1 MNKTII
7 INISGA
13 IFHIEED
20 AYEVLKS
27 YMTEVKRHFGLSA
40 DSFEIVT
47 DIENRIAELFS
58 EILKRD
64 MKQVITLPDVEAII
78 TQMGRPV
85 DFDLPDN
92 AEPAATEETE
102 SIKNPNRKLYRD
114 GDDKVLGG
122 VCSGLAHYFST
133 DPVWLRLI
141 WALLFIAA
149 GFGTIPYIILWI
161 VMPVARTRAEKLA
174 MYGEEVNL
182 ETIRNSVNEEINVVR
197 KNISKYRNQ
206 VKDSGIED
214 RLGSFFKEVFQFIGR
229 LVQGIIKIAGVFT
242 GILAI
247 FMGSIFILALF
258 ISATTLLFNGGLNV
272 WHHHPFSIIAIENRN
287 GTLISVVIAILI
299 PLIFLV
305 LLGIRILFKR
315 LTINVPVGSALL
327 ITWFIALC
335 FTGYYAALAGR
346 EFSEQA
352 SINQEIPIRKSSN
365 HTYFLKADA
374 SGVDMDSLYKGSVH
388 QPGTNWHIHINGE
401 QERGSV
407 NIDISRSDSTGA
419 VLLERIAAKGMNSR
433 DALKHA
439 DEIVYRFT
447 QNDSILSFPTIPFY
461 LPEHGFHEQQVDLT
475 LKIPVNTVITV
486 DPELNINNLPDKDLY
501 TYNGNENVWIMTT
514 GGLKPRFGELK
525 RSTENDNSEDQ
536 QNDKNKDRSEDMDK

>member
-64 MKQVITLPDVEAII
+64 LKQVITLPDVEAII
-78 TQMGRPV
+78 TQMGRPA
-85 DFDLPDN
+85 DFEQPDI
-92 AEPAATEETE
+92 AEPQDTEPL
-102 SIKNPNRKLYRD
+102 KNPNRKLYRD

-122 VCSGLAHYFST
+122 VCSGLAHYFNT

-161 VMPVARTRAEKLA
+161 VMPVAKTRAEKLA

-182 ETIRNSVNEEINVVR
+182 ETIRNSVNEEISIVR
-197 KNISKYRNQ
+197 KNISKYRTQ
-206 VKDSGIED
+206 VKESGLED

-229 LVQGIIKIAGVFT
+229 LVQGIIKLAGVFIGVIALLA
-242 GILAI
+242 GIS
-247 FMGSIFILALF
+247 MILALF
-258 ISATTLLFNGGLNV
+258 VTGIALLFNGNMNV
-272 WHHHPFSIIAIENRN
+272 WSHHPFSAIAAGNRT
-287 GTLISVVIAILI
+287 GTVITSGVALLI
-299 PLIFLV
+299 PFIFLV
-305 LLGIRILFKR
+305 LLGIRLLFKR
-315 LTINVPVGSALL
+315 LTINAPVGSALL

-335 FTGYYAALAGR
+335 GTGYFVALAGR

-352 SINQEIPIRKSSN
+352 SINQEIPIRKTSS
-365 HTYFLKADA
+365 HAYFLKAEV
-374 SGVDMDSLYKGSVH
+374 SGVDMDSLYKNSVH
-388 QPGTNWHIHINGE
+388 QRGANWHIHLNDE
-401 QERGSV
+401 HERGSV
-407 NIDISRSDSTGA
+407 NIEIDRSDSAGA
-419 VLLERIAAKGMNSR
+419 VLLERIAAKGVNNR
-433 DALKHA
+433 EALKHA
-439 DEIVYRFT
+439 DEVIYRFA
-447 QNDSILSFPTIPFY
+447 QKDSVLSFPTLPFY

-475 LKIPVNTVITV
+475 LKIPVNTIITV
-486 DPELNINNLPDKDLY
+486 DPELHINNLPDKDQY
-501 TYNGNENVWIMTT
+501 TYTGSENVWIMTSN
-514 GGLKPRFGELK
+514 GLKPRFGELK
-525 RSTENDNSEDQ
+525 KNGDKDGSAEEDGKNQDGSENQ
-536 QNDKNKDRSEDMDK
+536 DK